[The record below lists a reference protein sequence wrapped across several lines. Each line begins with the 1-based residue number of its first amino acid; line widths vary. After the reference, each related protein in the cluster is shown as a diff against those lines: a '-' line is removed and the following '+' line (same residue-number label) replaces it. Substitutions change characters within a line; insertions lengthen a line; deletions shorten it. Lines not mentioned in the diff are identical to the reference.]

1 MTINRRFV
9 DELDTGI
16 AALKADGVYKRLNHL
31 EGPQGPR
38 VRMEGRGDVV
48 VLSSNNYLGLA
59 NEPAVVEAGI
69 DALRQFGAGTASVRF
84 ICGTFT
90 VHRALETALAR
101 FVGTPASLSFVSA
114 WNANEALTPT
124 IVREG
129 DFVVSDALN
138 HASIIDSVRLAKA
151 ITKCT
156 TAVYKHSDMDDLR
169 EKLANAKGAARRVI
183 WTDGVFSMEGSIAK
197 LPDILQLAREHDA
210 IVVMDDSHATG
221 VLGKTGRGTAEHFG
235 VLGEVDVITSTLGKA
250 LGGAAGGFIAASESL
265 CDMMT
270 QRSRPQLFSNAL
282 PPTVAASAL
291 AAVEFTE
298 AHPELVTRLHENS
311 RYFRAAIS
319 EAGFAPLAGETPI
332 VPIIVGETALA
343 IRMSERLL
351 DRGVFVTGFGFPVVP
366 QGQARVRC
374 QVSAAHTKDDLDA
387 VVAAFVEVGRELGV
401 LQSRDSR
408 PESSSRES

>member
-1 MTINRRFV
+1 MSLNT
-9 DELDTGI
+9 ELQADLD
-16 AALKADGVYKRLNHL
+16 ALKAAGTYKRLNYL
-31 EGPQGPR
+31 ESPQGAR
-38 VRMEGRGDVV
+38 VRMEGRGEVI

-59 NEPAVVEAGI
+59 NEPAVVHAGI
-69 DALRQFGAGTASVRF
+69 QALEQYGAGTASVRF
-84 ICGTFT
+84 ICGTFAL
-90 VHRALETALAR
+90 HRDLETALAR
-101 FVGTPASLSFVSA
+101 FVGTEASLSFVSA

-124 IVREG
+124 IAREG

-138 HASIIDSVRLAKA
+138 HASIIDSVRLAKS

-169 EKLANAKGAARRVI
+169 DKLRGAKDAKRKII

-197 LPDILQLAREHDA
+197 LPEILQLAREYGA
-210 IVVMDDSHATG
+210 IVAMDDSHATG

-235 VLGEVDVITSTLGKA
+235 VLGEVDIITSTLGKA
-250 LGGAAGGFIAASESL
+250 LGGAAGGFIAGPASL

-282 PPTVAASAL
+282 PPTVAASSL

-298 AHPELVTRLHENS
+298 AHPELVTKLHDNAA
-311 RYFRAAIS
+311 YFRAAIQD
-319 EAGFAPLAGETPI
+319 AGFHPLPGETPI

-343 IRMSERLL
+343 IQVSEMLL

-374 QVSAAHTKDDLDA
+374 QVSAAHSKDDLDA
-387 VVAAFVEVGRELGV
+387 VIAAFKEVGTLVG
-401 LQSRDSR
+401 LIA
-408 PESSSRES
+408 